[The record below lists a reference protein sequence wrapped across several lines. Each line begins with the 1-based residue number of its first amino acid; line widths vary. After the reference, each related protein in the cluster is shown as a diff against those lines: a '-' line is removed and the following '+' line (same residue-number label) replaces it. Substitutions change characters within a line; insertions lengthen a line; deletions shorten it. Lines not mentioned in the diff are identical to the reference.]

1 MLRIGI
7 TGQAGFVG
15 TCLYHTLGL
24 YPERYRR
31 VPFEDAFFG
40 SEERLRAFVG
50 QCDVIVHL
58 AAVNRHPDP
67 EELYRTNVELVDKLI
82 AAMEAEGVGPHVLFS
97 SSTQEERDNPYG
109 RSKREG
115 RARLEAWARSCGA
128 RFTGLVVPN
137 VYGPFGRPDYN
148 SFVAT
153 FAHRLTR
160 GMQPEVLQDAE
171 VKLIYVGS
179 LVEHL
184 LDRIGDGHSAGR
196 IACDPVPHDVC
207 MRVSEVLHLF
217 ERFRDEYLLR
227 GTIPHLRD
235 RNERNLFNTFRSYI
249 DPQEHFPV
257 ALTPHADPRGVFV
270 ETIRAGVAGQASFS
284 TTVPGVTR
292 GEHFHTRKIERF
304 TVIRGKARI
313 CLRRIGT
320 DRVYEFLIDAEKP
333 AYVDMP
339 VWYTHNITNIGNDE
353 LLTLFWIDEP
363 FDPKD
368 PDTFFEKVSLDTP
381 AMSIN
386 PKT

>member
-24 YPERYRR
+24 YPELYRR
-31 VPFEDAFFG
+31 VPFEDAFFD
-40 SEERLRAFVG
+40 SDERLRSFVA

-67 EELYRTNVELVDKLI
+67 EELYRTNVELVDRLVG
-82 AAMEAEGVGPHVLFS
+82 AMEAEGVAPHVLFS

-115 RARLEAWARSCGA
+115 RARLEAWARRCGA

-153 FAHRLTR
+153 FAYRLTH
-160 GMQPEVLQDAE
+160 GMQPEVVQDAE

-179 LVEHL
+179 LVR
-184 LDRIGDGHSAGR
+184 RILACIDGQGAER
-196 IACDPVPHDVC
+196 IACVRVPHDVC

-217 ERFRDEYLLR
+217 ERFGEQYLR
-227 GTIPHLRD
+227 QGIIPELRD

-249 DPQEHFPV
+249 DPQERFPA

-270 ETIRAGVAGQASFS
+270 ETLRTRMGGQASFS

-304 TVIRGKARI
+304 AVVSGKARI
-313 CLRRIGT
+313 RLRRIGT
-320 DRVYEFLIDAEKP
+320 DRVYEFLLDGQHP

-339 VWYTHNITNIGNDE
+339 VWYTHNITNVGDD
-353 LLTLFWIDEP
+353 TLYTVFWIDEP

-368 PDTFFEKVSLDTP
+368 PDTFFEKVAPESSKEQIP
-381 AMSIN
+381 Q
-386 PKT
+386 P